1 MAVEARL
8 TFDVSQGIVKSAGT
22 NREGKHLVSRRHD
35 NIYIYILKLLTPLDI
50 VVCTLKSTSS
60 SAPHIRYIIWIT

>member
-1 MAVEARL
+1 MAVEASL

-35 NIYIYILKLLTPLDI
+35 NIYIYISKL
-50 VVCTLKSTSS
+50 
-60 SAPHIRYIIWIT
+60 

>member
-35 NIYIYILKLLTPLDI
+35 KIYIYISKL
-50 VVCTLKSTSS
+50 
-60 SAPHIRYIIWIT
+60 